1 VVLGSEPSLVEAFT
15 RANEWMGG
23 QSLTVA
29 AELLGSWWRVRVG
42 ASGPRRPLPVPEMG
56 EPLIRL
62 IVETHLDGWFDAS
75 HADRA
80 DFYLPAQQPR

>member
-1 VVLGSEPSLVEAFT
+1 MEAFT
-15 RANEWMGG
+15 RAQEWMGG
-23 QSLTVA
+23 QTLTVA

-42 ASGPRRPLPVPEMG
+42 ATGPRRPLAVPEMG

-75 HADRA
+75 QADYA
-80 DFYLPAQQPR
+80 DFYLPAQHPR